1 MAKKKMNHRQALGA
15 VLRARREDA
24 GMTMQEFAAKCNLSQ
39 AQISRIET
47 GNQGFRL
54 DTLLQI
60 GRVLGANVSVL
71 LVEAGL

>member
-1 MAKKKMNHRQALGA
+1 MAKKKLNHRQALGA

-24 GMTMQEFAAKCNLSQ
+24 GMTMQEFAAKCGLSQ

-54 DTLLQI
+54 ETLMQI
-60 GRVLGANVSVL
+60 CSVLGVSVSW
-71 LVEAGL
+71 VITEAGL